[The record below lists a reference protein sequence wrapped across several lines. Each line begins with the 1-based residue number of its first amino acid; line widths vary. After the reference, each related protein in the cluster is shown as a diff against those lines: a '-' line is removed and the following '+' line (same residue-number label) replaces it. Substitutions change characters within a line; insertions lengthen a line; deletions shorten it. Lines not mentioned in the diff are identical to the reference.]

1 MNFDVI
7 IVGAGMSGS
16 FVSSLLREKKKS
28 VLVIEKSSGIGG
40 RFSTKPIGS
49 QIVDYGCQYIKP
61 KTATSVRLSGK
72 LENLGLLSEINLDTN
87 ERVFIAP
94 FGMNKIPQYFSRNTR
109 VLTNALVNR
118 IFPKKTGWEIYTD
131 AGIFSS
137 TSVVLTM
144 PIAQV
149 ENLLRE
155 SELES
160 FNLPKVDYLDFHTC
174 TFTSDI
180 HSMDDVFSKNES
192 FPWICNNSKKGLR
205 NTVDAFTANL
215 NKDITQRLKDL
226 STEQKLEI
234 VEGLLNS
241 SGFENIKGLNLHY
254 WRYAFA
260 DNQDNPDYFFDK
272 SIGLGVCGDSFS
284 VGKVDGAVNSAE
296 LLCIKLLDYLDNI
309 F

>member
-16 FVSSLLREKKKS
+16 FMSSLLREKKKS

-155 SELES
+155 SELEI

-180 HSMDDVFSKNES
+180 NSMDDVFSKNES

-205 NTVDAFTANL
+205 NTIDAFTANL

>member
-1 MNFDVI
+1 MIFDVI
-7 IVGAGMSGS
+7 IVGAGISGT
-16 FVSSLLREKKKS
+16 FMASLLKEMKKD
-28 VLVIEKSSGIGG
+28 VLVLEKSSGIGG
-40 RFSTKPIGS
+40 RLSTKPIGL

-61 KTATSVRLSGK
+61 KTVTSVNLASK

-94 FGMNKIPQYFSRNTR
+94 FGMNKIPQYFSRSTK

-118 IFPKKTGWEIYTD
+118 ISHKNKVWEVFTD
-131 AGIFSS
+131 AGSFLSS
-137 TSVVLTM
+137 SVVFTM

-149 ENLLRE
+149 EILLQK

-174 TFTSDI
+174 TFISDKHNI
-180 HSMDDVFSKNES
+180 GGVISKNES

-205 NTVDAFTANL
+205 NTADAFTANV
-215 NKDITQRLKDL
+215 NKDITQRLKNL
-226 STEQKLEI
+226 STEKKLEI

-241 SGFENIKGLNLHY
+241 SGFENIKGLNVHY

-260 DNQDNPDYFFDK
+260 NNQDNPDYFFDK
-272 SIGLGVCGDSFS
+272 STGLGVCGDSFS
-284 VGKVDGAVNSAE
+284 VGKVDGAVKSAE
-296 LLCIKLLDYLDNI
+296 SLCFQLFDYLDNN